1 MLNHLIIENKLNK
14 NAKKIA
20 QIDFIYQEIANRM
33 INRLDYIKLQPD
45 VILDIGYGLGI
56 DSNGLLKKYSKAIL
70 YEVDIAV
77 NMLKLYRQKQN
88 LFKKLFN
95 KKSYQIC
102 ADGLSLPILSQSVNL
117 VWSNLVLP
125 YINDIEGFFKEVR
138 RVLKVGGTFLV
149 AGLGVDS
156 LQQLREV
163 GLNTYNF
170 PDMHLIG
177 DILVKL
183 RFSDPVTDIDYITL
197 EYDNFEQLLGD
208 IRLIGCGAII
218 NKNHLSKANYR
229 DLANKFAKITKNGK
243 NPLTLEI
250 FYAHAWKDKV
260 ILDLVDDKKLIQFY
274 PPKR

>member
-1 MLNHLIIENKLNK
+1 
-14 NAKKIA
+14 
-20 QIDFIYQEIANRM
+20 M